1 MTLKAPLPAEPV
13 SIGYIGPDGAAN
25 GSTDALP
32 DDHALTLART
42 FVVGVH
48 GLLANDVECGTFG
61 IEHDRETDVELT
73 TSATG
78 CTITT
83 VQVHGE
89 EVIHPDP
96 ADSTGT
102 ITGTGP
108 AHARIT
114 LVPLNV
120 AEAPHVVQADESGV
134 FRFDGLLPGRYRVGL
149 AGEPGSAREVLVA
162 AGERAVVE
170 LLLATTPP

>member
-1 MTLKAPLPAEPV
+1 MAPLPAEPV

-25 GSTDALP
+25 GSTDFLP
-32 DDHALTLART
+32 DDHAVTLART
-42 FVVGVH
+42 FVAGVH
-48 GLLANDVECGTFG
+48 GLLASEVECGTFV
-61 IEHDRETDVELT
+61 IERNRETDVELT
-73 TSATG
+73 MSATG

-83 VQVHGE
+83 VQVHGD

-120 AEAPHVVQADESGV
+120 AEAPDVVQADESGL
-134 FRFDGLLPGRYRVGL
+134 FSFDGLLPGRYRVGL
-149 AGEPGSAREVLVA
+149 AGTPGSAREVLVA
-162 AGERAVVE
+162 TGETAVVE